1 LNLGT
6 FPEGIDVATEI
17 EKAAKT
23 GRSKGTEVTGLWVMA
38 PETGIYFDLDLTAS
52 NYVAL
57 CLLPDPPEQ
66 GPHALKGMW
75 TEFTVR

>member
-1 LNLGT
+1 M
-6 FPEGIDVATEI
+6 ATEI

-23 GRSKGTEVTGLWVMA
+23 GRSKGTEVTDLWVMA